1 MHLPDKLPLVKDLG
15 FALAP
20 GLTFLVDVHTT
31 EVCHNLQTKG
41 SGLLMTRLYK
51 EKPKSWDTCN
61 LVLTFQVLNCSKIAF
76 LQSIY
81 MI

>member
-1 MHLPDKLPLVKDLG
+1 MWKMKLVLLLVA
-15 FALAP
+15 FIVAQS
-20 GLTFLVDVHTT
+20 LVQGMSIYSMYSISFM
-31 EVCHNLQTKG
+31 LKG
-41 SGLLMTRLYK
+41 SGFLMTRLYK

-76 LQSIY
+76 LQPIY